1 MNQTLAGDGDIE
13 VTRAQNRNFLLA
25 QGFHHLSR
33 QSNSWSLLLRYQA
46 QAERL
51 YRRAVE
57 EFDRLKALRDELPNE
72 PVPDPEP
79 EQNTDPYVQSE
90 SNPFGPPPPAA
101 PQPPPQPPSAPL
113 AGLLVLASPPP
124 APPPASEPPAAHQ
137 PQAPPRPSSPPRPQP
152 VPTPSSVSPRGVG
165 RTGMAGVFP
174 AARASASR
182 SRCRAR
188 VNGHW
193 MCYSYARGIIPLE
206 TPICSISYTGRD
218 GHRGLRG

>member
-13 VTRAQNRNFLLA
+13 ITRAQNRNFLLA

-90 SNPFGPPPPAA
+90 ANPFGP
-101 PQPPPQPPSAPL
+101 
-113 AGLLVLASPPP
+113 PPP

>member
-1 MNQTLAGDGDIE
+1 MNQQFAGYGDIE
-13 VTRAQNRNFLLA
+13 ITRAQNRNFLLA

-90 SNPFGPPPPAA
+90 ANPFGPPA
-101 PQPPPQPPSAPL
+101 PRPPPP
-113 AGLLVLASPPP
+113 GRTPPP
-124 APPPASEPPAAHQ
+124 PPTRPHALIRL
-137 PQAPPRPSSPPRPQP
+137 PPRSRPHRDGRRVSRRPRLRIPLPMPRPCQ
-152 VPTPSSVSPRGVG
+152 R
-165 RTGMAGVFP
+165 
-174 AARASASR
+174 
-182 SRCRAR
+182 
-188 VNGHW
+188 
-193 MCYSYARGIIPLE
+193 PLDVLLLCKRHNS
-206 TPICSISYTGRD
+206 T
-218 GHRGLRG
+218 

>member
-1 MNQTLAGDGDIE
+1 MNQRFAGDGDIE
-13 VTRAQNRNFLLA
+13 ITRAQNRNFLLA

-90 SNPFGPPPPAA
+90 ANPFGP
-101 PQPPPQPPSAPL
+101 
-113 AGLLVLASPPP
+113 PPP